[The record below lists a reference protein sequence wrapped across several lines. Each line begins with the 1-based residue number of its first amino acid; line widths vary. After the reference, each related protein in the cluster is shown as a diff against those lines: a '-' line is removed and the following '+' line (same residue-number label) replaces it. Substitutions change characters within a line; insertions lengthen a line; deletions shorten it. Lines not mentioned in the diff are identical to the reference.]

1 MPLRKMKVYNFLSK
15 NKLILRPESLTSI
28 SWNIYILTILNM
40 NVLYVSARVSF
51 KFDTS
56 NAFDDSF

>member
-1 MPLRKMKVYNFLSK
+1 MKVYNFLSQ
-15 NKLILRPESLTSI
+15 NKLILRPESITSI
-28 SWNIYILTILNM
+28 AWNIYILTILNM

-56 NAFDDSF
+56 NSFDDSF

>member
-1 MPLRKMKVYNFLSK
+1 MKVYNFLSK
-15 NKLILRPESLTSI
+15 NKLIMRPESLI
-28 SWNIYILTILNM
+28 CIAWNIYILTILNM

-56 NAFDDSF
+56 NSNLDDSF